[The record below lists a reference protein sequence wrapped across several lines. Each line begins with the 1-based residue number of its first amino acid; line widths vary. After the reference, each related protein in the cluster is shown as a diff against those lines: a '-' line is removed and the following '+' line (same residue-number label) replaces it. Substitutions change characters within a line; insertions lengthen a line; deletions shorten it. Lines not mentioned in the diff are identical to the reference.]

1 MEVIQISITQD
12 ILIKRGGKVFRT
24 KNNTVTIIENSFGIG
39 SNDPLNAHSTVN
51 DLIH

>member
-1 MEVIQISITQD
+1 MKISKTKD
-12 ILIKRGGKVFRT
+12 ILIKRGGKVFQN
-24 KNNTVTIIENSFGIG
+24 KNNTLTIIENSFGIG